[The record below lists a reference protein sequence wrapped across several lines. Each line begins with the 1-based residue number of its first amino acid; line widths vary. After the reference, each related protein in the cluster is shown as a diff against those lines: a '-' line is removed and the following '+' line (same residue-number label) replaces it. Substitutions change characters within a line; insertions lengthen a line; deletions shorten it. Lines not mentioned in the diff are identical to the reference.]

1 MLWHKIQGAGGFGV
15 GGGLNMGDFMNS
27 TTYVGNAT
35 TARAITTGIDLSTGE
50 GMIWVAASSGEV
62 EKPICDTNMG
72 ATNYL
77 VSSGSN
83 TRAIEAEALQSFDSD
98 GFTIGDWDD
107 YNKNAV
113 SFVAWT
119 FKSEPGVFDC
129 LEYTGTAAAQ
139 NIAHALGEVP
149 GAIIIKTQDGA
160 GSTDMWNMYHRSLNG
175 GTTPE
180 DYFVEL
186 SKNIKNEELDT
197 NAWNSTAPTAS
208 VFSVGATNDTN
219 TNGDTYSAYI
229 FPHND
234 NVQCGTYTGNGSTT
248 GPTVTLG
255 FEPQWLFIKGATQA
269 SSAKGLVW
277 DNVRNP
283 SNPRTN
289 ASQAWK
295 RDADFTSGYDV
306 DFNATG
312 FQIKNTQNEVNT
324 SGDTYVYIAIR
335 KAD

>member
-1 MLWHKIQGAGGFGV
+1 MLWHKIQGAGGV

-27 TTYVGNAT
+27 TTYVGNGT

-50 GMIWVAASSGEV
+50 GMVWIAARDSNIP
-62 EKPICDTNMG
+62 EKPVCDTNMG
-72 ATNYL
+72 ATNFL
-77 VSSGSN
+77 ESSNSTSLTTN
-83 TRAIEAEALQSFDSD
+83 AQALQSFDAT
-98 GFTIGDWDD
+98 GFTIGTLIE
-107 YNKNAV
+107 YNENTTN
-113 SFVAWT
+113 FVGWT

-129 LEYTGTAAAQ
+129 LEYTGTELVE

-149 GAIIIKTQDGA
+149 GAIIIKTQNGA
-160 GSTDMWNMYHRSLNG
+160 GTTDMWNMYHRSLNG

-186 SKNIKNEELDT
+186 GKNNRNEELDT
-197 NAWNSTAPTAS
+197 DAWNSTAPTAS
-208 VFSVGATNDTN
+208 VFTLGASRDTN
-219 TNGDTYSAYI
+219 TAGDTYSAYI

-255 FEPQWLFIKGATQA
+255 FEPQWLFIKGSVQVAQA
-269 SSAKGLVW
+269 RGLVW

-289 ASQAWK
+289 ASQAWE
-295 RDADFTSGYDV
+295 RATDHTSGYDV

-312 FQIKNTQNEVNT
+312 FQVKNDQNPVNT